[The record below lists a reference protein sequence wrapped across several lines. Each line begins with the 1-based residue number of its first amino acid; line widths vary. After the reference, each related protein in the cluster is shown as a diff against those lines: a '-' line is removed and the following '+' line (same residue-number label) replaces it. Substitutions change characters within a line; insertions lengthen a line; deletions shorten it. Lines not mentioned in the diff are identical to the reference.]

1 MGNRI
6 VCGVDGSGGG
16 WRAASVTA
24 SLARNLDLAAVLVH
38 CREGNSRSPLSG
50 PRGLRHARRTR
61 KRVEATAGESLF
73 PAGIEFRVRTGDAAK
88 ELLLVAEQKDAE
100 LVVVASGRR
109 GHGSAVLLGGVA
121 SALMR
126 RSPCPVV
133 IVPRDGPPP
142 SDADLTRSVV
152 CPIESRPVD
161 LQVLRLAGDLA
172 SRLGSALHV
181 VHGYQHN
188 GAAPAGATAV
198 PGRGIEKLHDAAERK
213 LALALAAAE
222 VAARPHVLALPTA
235 DALLRVAERQA
246 GMIVVGAP
254 APREADALIGGHV
267 AVPIVADARSPVVVL
282 PPRADLAPGSGHY
295 ELPVSSPMGDQA
307 GDTREYP

>member
-1 MGNRI
+1 MGNCI

-16 WRAASVTA
+16 WRAASVA
-24 SLARNLDLAAVLVH
+24 AGLARKLDLAAVLVH
-38 CREGNSRSPLSG
+38 TREGRDGFPLSG

-61 KRVEATAGESLF
+61 KRARAMADELRF
-73 PAGIEFRVRTGDAAK
+73 PAGIEFRVRTGDAAR
-88 ELLLVAEQKDAE
+88 ELVLVAEQEDAE

-109 GHGSAVLLGGVA
+109 GPGSAVLLGGVA

-142 SDADLTRSVV
+142 SDAELTRSVV
-152 CPIESRPVD
+152 CPIESREVD
-161 LQVLRLAGDLA
+161 LQVLRLASDLA
-172 SRLGSALHV
+172 SRLRTSLHA
-181 VHGYQHN
+181 VHGYEQN
-188 GAAPAGATAV
+188 GASPAGATPAA
-198 PGRGIEKLHDAAERK
+198 GLGIEELHDAAERK

-222 VAARPHVLALPTA
+222 VDARPHVLALLTA

-254 APREADALIGGHV
+254 GPREADSVIGRHAALPV
-267 AVPIVADARSPVVVL
+267 VADARRPVVVL
-282 PPRADLAPGSGHY
+282 PPRAELAPGSGHD
-295 ELPVSSPMGDQA
+295 EIPSV
-307 GDTREYP
+307 RR